1 MSYRFLGK
9 LRTVIFIP
17 LALLLLVLVACGSS
31 ATAIPQ
37 SAAPASKAAAAPT
50 AVPSKDGK
58 SAPAQSSSG
67 SSSTPTAT
75 PQPAVAAS
83 VPGTGDDPKRGGI
96 VNFQSFESPGS
107 DTYYGGNNAD
117 NTMAHIGGIFN
128 GIVEFDPDTSEGLDL
143 RGGVAESWALSEDG
157 LTYNFKL
164 RDNMMFHDGTPVE
177 MQDVL
182 HTLTTAFTPD
192 DIEFAEVRDEIAGRT
207 FPDSEVAMM
216 YLKDWEAV
224 DANTLAI
231 NVKFQ
236 TSAFLVTFG
245 VHRFPVIS
253 KDAVAEHGTFKVP
266 NEGTM
271 VGTGPY
277 KFVEYDKDIVTVLER
292 NDNYHLK
299 GRPYLDGLRHYA
311 IFDTGTIIAA
321 YKTEQVHLSSDYV
334 SNLKIPDVLALQEEM
349 GEDKMRVIFASAPV
363 ASLGV
368 MMNTARAPFDD
379 ARVRKAVN
387 LVLHR
392 QPINMT
398 ISGGRNGVGTPVTC
412 GFSWSFT
419 CEEALQMP
427 GVRELNGEKH
437 PDDIAE
443 AQALALAAG
452 AGPGTKLEFSCRMV
466 IEFCDVMQIVKP
478 QLSQWLGW
486 EFTTRSLESV
496 AGYEMYRTGKYDIAI
511 QAYSLPFPDP
521 DALAAFLRKG
531 ATNNVGRT
539 SYYNEEAE
547 PLWGQISTETDPAKR
562 KALVRQV
569 NEILM
574 EDNSWA
580 IAYHL
585 TFGWPVNTKIKG
597 FIDPVTRSQYLLW
610 DQIWLDN
617 S

>member
-1 MSYRFLGK
+1 MSYGFLRK
-9 LRTVIFIP
+9 PRTVIFIP
-17 LALLLLVLVACGSS
+17 LALLLLVLMACGSDD
-31 ATAIPQ
+31 TAAPK
-37 SAAPASKAAAAPT
+37 SAAPAASKASTAPT
-50 AVPSKDGK
+50 AVPAKAAK
-58 SAPAQSSSG
+58 SAPKQSSSAAP
-67 SSSTPTAT
+67 TPK
-75 PQPAVAAS
+75 PAAAKA
-83 VPGTGDDPKRGGI
+83 VPGTGAAPKRGGI
-96 VNFQSFESPGS
+96 ANFQSFESPGS

-128 GIVEFDPDTSEGLDL
+128 GLVEFDPDTPEGLDL
-143 RGGVAESWALSEDG
+143 RGGVAESWSLSEDG

-164 RDNMMFHDGTPVE
+164 RDNMMWHDGTPVD
-177 MQDVL
+177 MDDVL
-182 HTLTTAFTPD
+182 YTLTTAFTPD
-192 DIEFAEVRDEIAGRT
+192 DIEFAEARDEIAGRT

-224 DANTLAI
+224 DDKTLAI
-231 NVKFQ
+231 NVKFP
-236 TSAFLVTFG
+236 TSAFLTTFA

-253 KDAVAEHGTFKVP
+253 HDAGAEHGTFKVP

-277 KFVEYDKDIVTVLER
+277 KFEKYDKDIVTELVR
-292 NDNYHLK
+292 NDNYHIE

-311 IFDTGTIIAA
+311 IFDAGTIIAA
-321 YKTEQVHLSSDYV
+321 YKTEQVHLSSDFV

-349 GEDKMRVIFASAPV
+349 GEDKLRVIFASAPV

-368 MMNTARAPFDD
+368 MMNTLRAPFDD

-392 QPINMT
+392 QPINQT
-398 ISGGRNGVGTPVTC
+398 ISGGRNGVGTPITC
-412 GFSWSFT
+412 GFDWSFP

-452 AGPGTKLEFSCRMV
+452 AGPGTKMEFSCRLV

-478 QLSQWLGW
+478 QLNKWLGW

-496 AGYEMYRTGKYDIAI
+496 AGYELYRTGQYDIAI

-521 DALAAFLRKG
+521 DALGAFLKKG
-531 ATNNVGRT
+531 ATNEMGRT
-539 SYYNEEAE
+539 SYYNEKAE
-547 PLWGQISTETDPAKR
+547 PLWGQISTTTDPAKR
-562 KALVRQV
+562 QALVREV
-569 NEILM
+569 NDILM

-610 DQIWLDN
+610 DQIWLDK
-617 S
+617 

>member
-1 MSYRFLGK
+1 MSYGFLRK
-9 LRTVIFIP
+9 PRTVIFIP
-17 LALLLLVLVACGSS
+17 LALLLLVLMACGSDD
-31 ATAIPQ
+31 TAAPK
-37 SAAPASKAAAAPT
+37 SAAPAASKAAAAPT
-50 AVPSKDGK
+50 AVPAKSAK
-58 SAPAQSSSG
+58 SAPKQSSSAAP
-67 SSSTPTAT
+67 TPK
-75 PQPAVAAS
+75 PVAAKA
-83 VPGTGDDPKRGGI
+83 VPGTGAAPKRGGI
-96 VNFQSFESPGS
+96 ANFQSFESPGS

-128 GIVEFDPDTSEGLDL
+128 GLVEFDPDTPEGLDL
-143 RGGVAESWALSEDG
+143 RGGVAESWSLSEDG

-164 RDNMMFHDGTPVE
+164 RDNMMWHDGTPVD
-177 MQDVL
+177 MDDVL
-182 HTLTTAFTPD
+182 YTLTTAFTPD
-192 DIEFAEVRDEIAGRT
+192 DIEFAEARDEIAGRT

-224 DANTLAI
+224 DEKTLAI
-231 NVKFQ
+231 NVKFP
-236 TSAFLVTFG
+236 TSAFLTTFA

-253 KDAVAEHGTFKVP
+253 YDAGAEHGTFKVP

-277 KFVEYDKDIVTVLER
+277 KFEKYDKDIVTELVR
-292 NDNYHLK
+292 NDNYHIE

-311 IFDTGTIIAA
+311 IFDAGTIIAA
-321 YKTEQVHLSSDYV
+321 YKTEQVHLSSDFV

-349 GEDKMRVIFASAPV
+349 GEDKLRVIFASAPV

-368 MMNTARAPFDD
+368 MMNTLRAPFDD

-392 QPINMT
+392 QPINQT
-398 ISGGRNGVGTPVTC
+398 ISGGRNGVGTPITC
-412 GFSWSFT
+412 GFDWSFP

-452 AGPGTKLEFSCRMV
+452 AGPGTKMEFSCRLV

-478 QLSQWLGW
+478 QLNKWLGW

-496 AGYEMYRTGKYDIAI
+496 AGYELYRTGQYDIAI

-521 DALAAFLRKG
+521 DALGAFLKKG
-531 ATNNVGRT
+531 ATNEMGRT
-539 SYYNEEAE
+539 SYYNEKAE
-547 PLWGQISTETDPAKR
+547 PLWGQISTTTDLAKR
-562 KALVRQV
+562 QALVREV
-569 NEILM
+569 NDILM

-597 FIDPVTRSQYLLW
+597 FVDPVTRSQYLLW
-610 DQIWLDN
+610 DQIWLDK
-617 S
+617 

>member
-1 MSYRFLGK
+1 MSYGFLRK
-9 LRTVIFIP
+9 PRTVIFIP
-17 LALLLLVLVACGSS
+17 LALLLLVLMACGSDD
-31 ATAIPQ
+31 TAAPK
-37 SAAPASKAAAAPT
+37 SAAPAASKAAAAPT
-50 AVPSKDGK
+50 AVPAKAAK
-58 SAPAQSSSG
+58 SAPKQSSSAAP
-67 SSSTPTAT
+67 TPK
-75 PQPAVAAS
+75 PVAAKA
-83 VPGTGDDPKRGGI
+83 VPGTGAAPKRGGI
-96 VNFQSFESPGS
+96 ANFQSFESPGS

-128 GIVEFDPDTSEGLDL
+128 GLVEFDPDTPEGLDL
-143 RGGVAESWALSEDG
+143 RGGVAESWSLSEDG

-164 RDNMMFHDGTPVE
+164 RDNMMWHDGTPVD
-177 MQDVL
+177 MDDVL
-182 HTLTTAFTPD
+182 YTLTTAFTPD
-192 DIEFAEVRDEIAGRT
+192 DIEFAEARDEIAGRT

-224 DANTLAI
+224 DEKTLAI
-231 NVKFQ
+231 NVKFP
-236 TSAFLVTFG
+236 TSAFLTTFA

-253 KDAVAEHGTFKVP
+253 HDAGAEHGTFKVP

-277 KFVEYDKDIVTVLER
+277 KFEKYDKDIVTELVR
-292 NDNYHLK
+292 NDNYHIE

-311 IFDTGTIIAA
+311 IFDAGTIIAA
-321 YKTEQVHLSSDYV
+321 YKTEQVHLSSDFV

-349 GEDKMRVIFASAPV
+349 GEDKLRVIFASAPV

-368 MMNTARAPFDD
+368 MMNTLRAPFDD

-392 QPINMT
+392 QPINQT
-398 ISGGRNGVGTPVTC
+398 ISGGRNGVGTPITC
-412 GFSWSFT
+412 GFDWSFP

-452 AGPGTKLEFSCRMV
+452 AGPGTKMEFSCRLV

-478 QLSQWLGW
+478 QLNKWLGW

-496 AGYEMYRTGKYDIAI
+496 AGYELYRTGQYDIAI

-521 DALAAFLRKG
+521 DALGAFLKKG
-531 ATNNVGRT
+531 ATNEMGRT
-539 SYYNEEAE
+539 SYYNEKAE
-547 PLWGQISTETDPAKR
+547 PLWGQISTTTDLAKR
-562 KALVRQV
+562 QALVREV
-569 NEILM
+569 NDILM

-610 DQIWLDN
+610 DQIWLDK
-617 S
+617 

>member
-1 MSYRFLGK
+1 MSYGFLRK
-9 LRTVIFIP
+9 PRTVIFIP
-17 LALLLLVLVACGSS
+17 LALLLLVLMACGSDD
-31 ATAIPQ
+31 TAAPK
-37 SAAPASKAAAAPT
+37 SAAPAASKAAAAPT
-50 AVPSKDGK
+50 AVPAKAAK
-58 SAPAQSSSG
+58 SAPKQSSSAAP
-67 SSSTPTAT
+67 TPK
-75 PQPAVAAS
+75 PVAAKA
-83 VPGTGDDPKRGGI
+83 VPGTGAAPKRGGI
-96 VNFQSFESPGS
+96 ANFQSFESPGS

-128 GIVEFDPDTSEGLDL
+128 GLVEFDPDTPEGLDL
-143 RGGVAESWALSEDG
+143 RGGVAESWSLSEDG

-164 RDNMMFHDGTPVE
+164 RDNMMWHDGTPVD
-177 MQDVL
+177 MDDVL
-182 HTLTTAFTPD
+182 YTLTTAFTPD
-192 DIEFAEVRDEIAGRT
+192 DIEFAEARDEIAGRT

-224 DANTLAI
+224 DEKTLAI
-231 NVKFQ
+231 NVKFP
-236 TSAFLVTFG
+236 TSAFLTTFA

-253 KDAVAEHGTFKVP
+253 YDAGAEHGTFKVP

-277 KFVEYDKDIVTVLER
+277 KFEKYDKDIVTELVR
-292 NDNYHLK
+292 NDNYHIE

-311 IFDTGTIIAA
+311 IFDAGTIIAA
-321 YKTEQVHLSSDYV
+321 YKTEQVHLSSDFV

-349 GEDKMRVIFASAPV
+349 GEDKLRVIFASAPV

-368 MMNTARAPFDD
+368 MMNTLRAPFDD

-392 QPINMT
+392 QPINQT
-398 ISGGRNGVGTPVTC
+398 ISGGRNGVGTPITC
-412 GFSWSFT
+412 GFDWSFP

-452 AGPGTKLEFSCRMV
+452 AGPGTKMEFSCRLV

-478 QLSQWLGW
+478 QLNKWLGW

-496 AGYEMYRTGKYDIAI
+496 AGYELYRTGQYDIAI

-521 DALAAFLRKG
+521 DALGAFLKKG
-531 ATNNVGRT
+531 ATNEMGRT
-539 SYYNEEAE
+539 SYYNEKAE
-547 PLWGQISTETDPAKR
+547 PLWGQISTTTDLAKR
-562 KALVRQV
+562 QALVREV
-569 NEILM
+569 NDILM

-610 DQIWLDN
+610 DQIWLDK
-617 S
+617 

>member
-1 MSYRFLGK
+1 MSYGFLRK
-9 LRTVIFIP
+9 PRTVIFIP
-17 LALLLLVLVACGSS
+17 LALLLLVLMACGSDD
-31 ATAIPQ
+31 TAAPK
-37 SAAPASKAAAAPT
+37 SAAPAASTAAAAPT
-50 AVPSKDGK
+50 AVPAKAAN
-58 SAPAQSSSG
+58 SAPKQSTSAAP
-67 SSSTPTAT
+67 TPK
-75 PQPAVAAS
+75 PVAAKA
-83 VPGTGDDPKRGGI
+83 VPGTGAAPKRGGI
-96 VNFQSFESPGS
+96 ANFQSFESPGS

-128 GIVEFDPDTSEGLDL
+128 GLVEFDPDTPEGLDL
-143 RGGVAESWALSEDG
+143 RGGVAESWSLSEDG

-164 RDNMMFHDGTPVE
+164 RDNMMWHDGTPVD
-177 MQDVL
+177 MDDVL
-182 HTLTTAFTPD
+182 YTLTTAFTPD
-192 DIEFAEVRDEIAGRT
+192 DIEFAEARDEIAGRT

-224 DANTLAI
+224 DEKTLAI
-231 NVKFQ
+231 NVKFP
-236 TSAFLVTFG
+236 TSAFLTTFA

-253 KDAVAEHGTFKVP
+253 YDAGAEHGTFKVP

-277 KFVEYDKDIVTVLER
+277 KFEKYDKDIVTELVR
-292 NDNYHLK
+292 NDNYHIE

-311 IFDTGTIIAA
+311 IFDAGTIIAA
-321 YKTEQVHLSSDYV
+321 YKTEQVHLSSDFV

-349 GEDKMRVIFASAPV
+349 GEDKLRVIFASAPV

-368 MMNTARAPFDD
+368 MMNTLRAPFDD

-392 QPINMT
+392 QPINQT
-398 ISGGRNGVGTPVTC
+398 ISGGRNGVGTPITC
-412 GFSWSFT
+412 GFDWSFP

-452 AGPGTKLEFSCRMV
+452 AGPGTKMEFSCRLV

-478 QLSQWLGW
+478 QLNKWLGW

-496 AGYEMYRTGKYDIAI
+496 AGYELYRTGQYDIAI

-521 DALAAFLRKG
+521 DALGAFLKKG
-531 ATNNVGRT
+531 ATNEMGRT
-539 SYYNEEAE
+539 SYYNEKAE
-547 PLWGQISTETDPAKR
+547 PLWGQISTTTDLAKR
-562 KALVRQV
+562 QALVREV
-569 NEILM
+569 NDILM

-610 DQIWLDN
+610 DQIWLDK
-617 S
+617 

>member
-1 MSYRFLGK
+1 MSYGFLRK
-9 LRTVIFIP
+9 PRTVIFIP
-17 LALLLLVLVACGSS
+17 LALLLLVLMACGSDD
-31 ATAIPQ
+31 TAAPK
-37 SAAPASKAAAAPT
+37 SAAPAASKAAAAPT
-50 AVPSKDGK
+50 EGPAKAAK
-58 SAPAQSSSG
+58 SATKQSSSAAP
-67 SSSTPTAT
+67 TPK
-75 PQPAVAAS
+75 PVAAKA
-83 VPGTGDDPKRGGI
+83 VPGTGAAPKRGGI
-96 VNFQSFESPGS
+96 ANFQSFESPGS

-128 GIVEFDPDTSEGLDL
+128 GLVEFDPDTPEGLDL
-143 RGGVAESWALSEDG
+143 RGGVAESWSLSEDG

-164 RDNMMFHDGTPVE
+164 RDNMMWHDGTPVD
-177 MQDVL
+177 MDDVL
-182 HTLTTAFTPD
+182 YTLTTAFTPD
-192 DIEFAEVRDEIAGRT
+192 DIEFAEARDEIAGRT

-224 DANTLAI
+224 DEKTLAI
-231 NVKFQ
+231 NVKFP
-236 TSAFLVTFG
+236 TSAFLTTFA

-253 KDAVAEHGTFKVP
+253 YDAGAEHGTFKVP

-277 KFVEYDKDIVTVLER
+277 KFEKYDKDIVTELVR
-292 NDNYHLK
+292 NDNYHIE

-311 IFDTGTIIAA
+311 IFDAGTIIAA
-321 YKTEQVHLSSDYV
+321 YKTEQVHLSSDFV

-349 GEDKMRVIFASAPV
+349 GEDKLRVIFASAPV

-368 MMNTARAPFDD
+368 MMNTLRAPFDD

-392 QPINMT
+392 QPINQT
-398 ISGGRNGVGTPVTC
+398 ISGGRNGVGTPITC
-412 GFSWSFT
+412 GFDWSFP

-452 AGPGTKLEFSCRMV
+452 AGPGTKMEFSCRLV

-478 QLSQWLGW
+478 QLNKWLGW

-496 AGYEMYRTGKYDIAI
+496 AGYELYRTGQYDIAI

-521 DALAAFLRKG
+521 DALGAFLKKG
-531 ATNNVGRT
+531 ATNEMGRT
-539 SYYNEEAE
+539 SYYNEKAE
-547 PLWGQISTETDPAKR
+547 PLWGQISTTTDLAKR
-562 KALVRQV
+562 QALVREV
-569 NEILM
+569 NDILM

-610 DQIWLDN
+610 DQIWLDK
-617 S
+617 

>member
-1 MSYRFLGK
+1 MSYGFLRK
-9 LRTVIFIP
+9 PRTVIFIP
-17 LALLLLVLVACGSS
+17 LALLLLVLMACGSDD
-31 ATAIPQ
+31 TAAPK
-37 SAAPASKAAAAPT
+37 SAAPAASKAAAAPT
-50 AVPSKDGK
+50 AVPAKAAK
-58 SAPAQSSSG
+58 SAPKQSSSAAP
-67 SSSTPTAT
+67 TPK
-75 PQPAVAAS
+75 PVAAKA
-83 VPGTGDDPKRGGI
+83 VPGTGAAPKRGGI
-96 VNFQSFESPGS
+96 ANFQSFESPGS

-128 GIVEFDPDTSEGLDL
+128 GLVEFDPDTPEGLDL
-143 RGGVAESWALSEDG
+143 RGGVAESWSLSEDG

-164 RDNMMFHDGTPVE
+164 RDNMMWHDGTPVD
-177 MQDVL
+177 MDDVL
-182 HTLTTAFTPD
+182 YTLTTAFTPD
-192 DIEFAEVRDEIAGRT
+192 DIEFAEARDEIAGRT

-224 DANTLAI
+224 DEKTLAI
-231 NVKFQ
+231 NVKFP
-236 TSAFLVTFG
+236 TSAFLTTFA

-253 KDAVAEHGTFKVP
+253 YDAGAEHGTFKVP

-277 KFVEYDKDIVTVLER
+277 KFEKYDKDIVTELVR
-292 NDNYHLK
+292 NDNYHIE

-311 IFDTGTIIAA
+311 IFDAGTIIAA
-321 YKTEQVHLSSDYV
+321 YKTEQVHLSSDFV

-349 GEDKMRVIFASAPV
+349 GEDKLRVIFASAPV

-368 MMNTARAPFDD
+368 MMNTLRAPFDD

-392 QPINMT
+392 QPINQT
-398 ISGGRNGVGTPVTC
+398 ISGGRNGVGTPITC
-412 GFSWSFT
+412 GFDWSFT

-452 AGPGTKLEFSCRMV
+452 AGPGTKMEFSCRLV

-478 QLSQWLGW
+478 QLNKWLGW

-496 AGYEMYRTGKYDIAI
+496 AGYELYRTGQYDIAI

-521 DALAAFLRKG
+521 DALGAFLKKG
-531 ATNNVGRT
+531 ATNEMGRT
-539 SYYNEEAE
+539 SYYNEKAE
-547 PLWGQISTETDPAKR
+547 PLWGQISTTTDLAKR
-562 KALVRQV
+562 QALVREV
-569 NEILM
+569 NDILM

-597 FIDPVTRSQYLLW
+597 FVDPVTRSQYLLW
-610 DQIWLDN
+610 DQIWLDK
-617 S
+617 

>member
-1 MSYRFLGK
+1 MSYGFLRK
-9 LRTVIFIP
+9 PRTVIFIP
-17 LALLLLVLVACGSS
+17 LALLLLVLMACGSDD
-31 ATAIPQ
+31 TAAPK
-37 SAAPASKAAAAPT
+37 SAAPAASKAAAAPT
-50 AVPSKDGK
+50 AVPAKAAK
-58 SAPAQSSSG
+58 SAPKQSSSAAP
-67 SSSTPTAT
+67 TPK
-75 PQPAVAAS
+75 PVAAKA
-83 VPGTGDDPKRGGI
+83 VPGTGAAPKRGGI
-96 VNFQSFESPGS
+96 ANFQSFESPGS

-128 GIVEFDPDTSEGLDL
+128 GLVEFDPDTPEGLDL
-143 RGGVAESWALSEDG
+143 RGGVAESWSLSEDG

-164 RDNMMFHDGTPVE
+164 RDNMMWHDGTPVD
-177 MQDVL
+177 MDDVL
-182 HTLTTAFTPD
+182 YTLTTAFTPD
-192 DIEFAEVRDEIAGRT
+192 DIEFAEARDEIAGRT

-224 DANTLAI
+224 DEKTLAI
-231 NVKFQ
+231 NVKFP
-236 TSAFLVTFG
+236 TSAFLTTFA

-253 KDAVAEHGTFKVP
+253 YDAGAEHGTFKVP

-277 KFVEYDKDIVTVLER
+277 KFEKYDKDIVTELVR
-292 NDNYHLK
+292 NDNYHIE

-311 IFDTGTIIAA
+311 IFDAGTIIAA
-321 YKTEQVHLSSDYV
+321 YKTEQVHLSSDFV

-349 GEDKMRVIFASAPV
+349 GEDKLRVIFASAPV

-368 MMNTARAPFDD
+368 MMNTLRAPFDD

-392 QPINMT
+392 QPINQT
-398 ISGGRNGVGTPVTC
+398 ISGGRNGVGTPITC
-412 GFSWSFT
+412 GFDWSFP

-452 AGPGTKLEFSCRMV
+452 AGPGTKMEFSCRLV

-478 QLSQWLGW
+478 QLNKWLGW

-496 AGYEMYRTGKYDIAI
+496 AGYELYRTGQYDIAI

-521 DALAAFLRKG
+521 DALGAFLKKG
-531 ATNNVGRT
+531 ATNEMGRT
-539 SYYNEEAE
+539 SYYNEKAE
-547 PLWGQISTETDPAKR
+547 PLWGQISTTTDLAKR
-562 KALVRQV
+562 QALVREV
-569 NEILM
+569 NDILM

-597 FIDPVTRSQYLLW
+597 FVDPVTRSQYLLW
-610 DQIWLDN
+610 DQIWLDK
-617 S
+617 

>member
-1 MSYRFLGK
+1 
-9 LRTVIFIP
+9 
-17 LALLLLVLVACGSS
+17 
-31 ATAIPQ
+31 
-37 SAAPASKAAAAPT
+37 
-50 AVPSKDGK
+50 
-58 SAPAQSSSG
+58 
-67 SSSTPTAT
+67 
-75 PQPAVAAS
+75 
-83 VPGTGDDPKRGGI
+83 
-96 VNFQSFESPGS
+96 
-107 DTYYGGNNAD
+107 
-117 NTMAHIGGIFN
+117 MAHIGSIFN
-128 GIVEFDPDTSEGLDL
+128 QIVEFDPDTREGLDL

-164 RDNMMFHDGTPVE
+164 RDNMMFHDGTPLE
-177 MQDVL
+177 MKDVL
-182 HTLTTAFTPD
+182 FTLTTAFTPD
-192 DIEFAEVRDEIAGRT
+192 DIEFTEVKDEIAGRT

-231 NVKFQ
+231 NVKFP

-271 VGTGPY
+271 VGTGPFM
-277 KFVEYDKDIVTVLER
+277 FVKYDKDIVTELER
-292 NDNYHLK
+292 NPNYHLE

-321 YKTEQVHLSSDYV
+321 YKTEQVMMSSDYV

-349 GEDKMRVIFASAPV
+349 GEDKLRVIFASAPV

-392 QPINMT
+392 QPINQT

-452 AGPGTKLEFSCRMV
+452 AGPGTKLEFSCRLV

-496 AGYEMYRTGKYDIAI
+496 AGYELYRTGQYDIAI
-511 QAYSLPFPDP
+511 QGYGLPFPDP
-521 DALAAFLRKG
+521 DALAAFLKKG
-531 ATNNVGRT
+531 ATNNMGRT

-569 NEILM
+569 NDILM

-610 DQIWLDN
+610 
-617 S
+617 

>member
-1 MSYRFLGK
+1 MSYGFLRK
-9 LRTVIFIP
+9 PRTVIFVP
-17 LALLLLVLVACGSS
+17 LALLLLVLMACGSDD
-31 ATAIPQ
+31 TAAPK
-37 SAAPASKAAAAPT
+37 SAAPAASKAAAAPT
-50 AVPSKDGK
+50 AVPAKAAK
-58 SAPAQSSSG
+58 SAPKQSSSAAP
-67 SSSTPTAT
+67 TPK
-75 PQPAVAAS
+75 PVAAKA
-83 VPGTGDDPKRGGI
+83 VPGTGAAPKRGGI
-96 VNFQSFESPGS
+96 ANFQSFESPGS

-128 GIVEFDPDTSEGLDL
+128 GLVEFDPDTPEGLDL
-143 RGGVAESWALSEDG
+143 RGGVAESWSLSEDG

-164 RDNMMFHDGTPVE
+164 RDNMMWHDGTPVD
-177 MQDVL
+177 MDDVL
-182 HTLTTAFTPD
+182 YTLTTAFTPD
-192 DIEFAEVRDEIAGRT
+192 DIEFAEARDEIAGRT

-224 DANTLAI
+224 DEKTLAI
-231 NVKFQ
+231 NVKFP
-236 TSAFLVTFG
+236 TSAFLTTFA

-253 KDAVAEHGTFKVP
+253 YDAGAEHGTFKVP

-277 KFVEYDKDIVTVLER
+277 KFEKYDKDIVTELVR
-292 NDNYHLK
+292 NDNYHIE

-311 IFDTGTIIAA
+311 IFDAGTIIAA
-321 YKTEQVHLSSDYV
+321 YKTEQVHLSSDFV

-349 GEDKMRVIFASAPV
+349 GEDKLRVIFASAPV

-368 MMNTARAPFDD
+368 MMNTLRAPFDD

-392 QPINMT
+392 QPINQT
-398 ISGGRNGVGTPVTC
+398 ISGGRNGVGTPITC
-412 GFSWSFT
+412 GFDWSFP
-419 CEEALQMP
+419 CDEALQMP

-452 AGPGTKLEFSCRMV
+452 AGPGTKMEFSCRLV

-478 QLSQWLGW
+478 QLNKWLGW

-496 AGYEMYRTGKYDIAI
+496 AGYELYRTGQYDIAI

-521 DALAAFLRKG
+521 DALGAFLKKG
-531 ATNNVGRT
+531 ATNEMGRT
-539 SYYNEEAE
+539 SYYNEKAE
-547 PLWGQISTETDPAKR
+547 PLWGQISTTTDLAKR
-562 KALVRQV
+562 QALVREV
-569 NEILM
+569 NDILM

-597 FIDPVTRSQYLLW
+597 FVDPVTRSQYLLW
-610 DQIWLDN
+610 DQIWLDK
-617 S
+617 

>member
-1 MSYRFLGK
+1 MSYGFLRK
-9 LRTVIFIP
+9 PRTVIFIP
-17 LALLLLVLVACGSS
+17 LALLLLVLMACGSDD
-31 ATAIPQ
+31 TAAPK
-37 SAAPASKAAAAPT
+37 SAAPAASKAAAAPT
-50 AVPSKDGK
+50 AVPAKAAK
-58 SAPAQSSSG
+58 SAPKQSSSAAP
-67 SSSTPTAT
+67 TPK
-75 PQPAVAAS
+75 PVAAKA
-83 VPGTGDDPKRGGI
+83 VPGTGEAPKRGGI
-96 VNFQSFESPGS
+96 ANFQSFESPGS

-128 GIVEFDPDTSEGLDL
+128 GLVEFDPDTPEGLDL
-143 RGGVAESWALSEDG
+143 RGGVAESWSLSEDG

-164 RDNMMFHDGTPVE
+164 RDNMMWHDGTPVD
-177 MQDVL
+177 MDDVL
-182 HTLTTAFTPD
+182 YTLTTAFTPD
-192 DIEFAEVRDEIAGRT
+192 DIEFAEARDEIAGRT

-224 DANTLAI
+224 DEKTLAI
-231 NVKFQ
+231 NVKFP
-236 TSAFLVTFG
+236 TSAFLTTFA

-253 KDAVAEHGTFKVP
+253 YDAGAEHGTFKVP

-277 KFVEYDKDIVTVLER
+277 KFEKYDKDIVTELVR
-292 NDNYHLK
+292 NDNYHIE

-311 IFDTGTIIAA
+311 IFDAGTIIAA
-321 YKTEQVHLSSDYV
+321 YKTEQVHLSSDFV

-349 GEDKMRVIFASAPV
+349 GEDKLRVIFASAPV

-368 MMNTARAPFDD
+368 MMNTLRAPFDD

-392 QPINMT
+392 QPINQT
-398 ISGGRNGVGTPVTC
+398 ISGGRNGVGTPITC
-412 GFSWSFT
+412 GFDWSFP

-452 AGPGTKLEFSCRMV
+452 AGPGTKMEFSCRLV

-478 QLSQWLGW
+478 QLNKWLGW

-496 AGYEMYRTGKYDIAI
+496 AGYELYRTGQYDIAI

-521 DALAAFLRKG
+521 DALGAFLKKG
-531 ATNNVGRT
+531 ATNEMGRT
-539 SYYNEEAE
+539 SYYNEKAE
-547 PLWGQISTETDPAKR
+547 PLWGQISTTTDLAKR
-562 KALVRQV
+562 QALVREV
-569 NEILM
+569 NDILM

-597 FIDPVTRSQYLLW
+597 FVDPVTRSQYLLW
-610 DQIWLDN
+610 DQIWLDK
-617 S
+617 

>member
-1 MSYRFLGK
+1 MSYGFLRK
-9 LRTVIFIP
+9 PRTVIFIP
-17 LALLLLVLVACGSS
+17 LALLLLVLMACGSDD
-31 ATAIPQ
+31 TAAPK
-37 SAAPASKAAAAPT
+37 SAAPAASKAAAAPT
-50 AVPSKDGK
+50 AVPAKAAK
-58 SAPAQSSSG
+58 SAPKQSSSAAP
-67 SSSTPTAT
+67 TPK
-75 PQPAVAAS
+75 PAAAKA
-83 VPGTGDDPKRGGI
+83 VPGTGAAPKRGGI
-96 VNFQSFESPGS
+96 ANFQSFESPGS

-128 GIVEFDPDTSEGLDL
+128 GLVEFDPDTPEGLDL
-143 RGGVAESWALSEDG
+143 RGGVAESWSLSEDG

-164 RDNMMFHDGTPVE
+164 RDNMMWHDGTPVD
-177 MQDVL
+177 MDDVL
-182 HTLTTAFTPD
+182 YTLTTAFTPD
-192 DIEFAEVRDEIAGRT
+192 DIEFAEARDEIAGRT

-224 DANTLAI
+224 DEKTLAI
-231 NVKFQ
+231 NVKFP
-236 TSAFLVTFG
+236 TSAFLTTFA

-253 KDAVAEHGTFKVP
+253 HDAGAEHGTFKVP

-277 KFVEYDKDIVTVLER
+277 KFEKYDKDIVTELVR
-292 NDNYHLK
+292 NDNYHIE

-311 IFDTGTIIAA
+311 IFDAGTIIAA
-321 YKTEQVHLSSDYV
+321 YKTEQVHLSSDFV

-349 GEDKMRVIFASAPV
+349 GEDKLRVIFASAPV

-368 MMNTARAPFDD
+368 MMNTLRAPFDD

-392 QPINMT
+392 QPINQT
-398 ISGGRNGVGTPVTC
+398 ISGGRNGVGTPITC
-412 GFSWSFT
+412 GFDWSFT

-452 AGPGTKLEFSCRMV
+452 AGPGTQLEFSCRLV

-478 QLSQWLGW
+478 QLNKWLGW

-496 AGYEMYRTGKYDIAI
+496 AGYELYRTGQYDIAI
-511 QAYSLPFPDP
+511 QAYGLPFPDP
-521 DALAAFLRKG
+521 DALGAFMKKG
-531 ATNNVGRT
+531 ATNEMGRT
-539 SYYNEEAE
+539 SYYNEKAE
-547 PLWGQISTETDPAKR
+547 PLWGQISTTTDLAKR

-569 NEILM
+569 NDILM

-597 FIDPVTRSQYLLW
+597 FIDPVTRSQYLQW
-610 DQIWLDN
+610 DQIWLDK
-617 S
+617 

>member
-1 MSYRFLGK
+1 MSYGFLRK
-9 LRTVIFIP
+9 PRTVIFIP
-17 LALLLLVLVACGSS
+17 LALLLLVLMACGSDD
-31 ATAIPQ
+31 TAAPK
-37 SAAPASKAAAAPT
+37 SAAPAASKAAAAPT
-50 AVPSKDGK
+50 AVPAKAAK
-58 SAPAQSSSG
+58 SAPKQSSSAAP
-67 SSSTPTAT
+67 TPK
-75 PQPAVAAS
+75 PAAAKA
-83 VPGTGDDPKRGGI
+83 VPGTGAAPKRGGI
-96 VNFQSFESPGS
+96 ANFQSFESPGS

-128 GIVEFDPDTSEGLDL
+128 GLVEFDPDTPEGLDL
-143 RGGVAESWALSEDG
+143 RGGVAESWSLSEDG

-164 RDNMMFHDGTPVE
+164 RDNMMWHDGTAVD
-177 MQDVL
+177 MDDVL
-182 HTLTTAFTPD
+182 YTLTTAFTPD
-192 DIEFAEVRDEIAGRT
+192 DIEFAEARDEIAGRT

-224 DANTLAI
+224 DDKTLAI
-231 NVKFQ
+231 NVKFP
-236 TSAFLVTFG
+236 TSAFLTTFA

-253 KDAVAEHGTFKVP
+253 YDAGAEHGTFKVP

-277 KFVEYDKDIVTVLER
+277 KFEKYDKDIVTELVR
-292 NDNYHLK
+292 NDNYHIE

-311 IFDTGTIIAA
+311 IFDAGTIIAA
-321 YKTEQVHLSSDYV
+321 YKTEQVHLSSDFV

-349 GEDKMRVIFASAPV
+349 GEDKLRVIFASAPV

-368 MMNTARAPFDD
+368 MMNTLRAPFDD

-392 QPINMT
+392 QPINQT
-398 ISGGRNGVGTPVTC
+398 ISGGRNGVGTPITC
-412 GFSWSFT
+412 GFDWSFP

-452 AGPGTKLEFSCRMV
+452 AGPGTKLEFSCRLV

-478 QLSQWLGW
+478 QLNKWLGW

-496 AGYEMYRTGKYDIAI
+496 AGYELYRTGQYDIAI

-521 DALAAFLRKG
+521 DALGAFLKKG
-531 ATNNVGRT
+531 ATNEMGRT
-539 SYYNEEAE
+539 SYYNEKAE
-547 PLWGQISTETDPAKR
+547 PLWGQISTTTDLAKR
-562 KALVRQV
+562 QALVREV
-569 NEILM
+569 NDILM

-610 DQIWLDN
+610 DQIWLDK
-617 S
+617 

>member
-1 MSYRFLGK
+1 M
-9 LRTVIFIP
+9 
-17 LALLLLVLVACGSS
+17 
-31 ATAIPQ
+31 
-37 SAAPASKAAAAPT
+37 
-50 AVPSKDGK
+50 
-58 SAPAQSSSG
+58 
-67 SSSTPTAT
+67 
-75 PQPAVAAS
+75 
-83 VPGTGDDPKRGGI
+83 
-96 VNFQSFESPGS
+96 
-107 DTYYGGNNAD
+107 
-117 NTMAHIGGIFN
+117 
-128 GIVEFDPDTSEGLDL
+128 
-143 RGGVAESWALSEDG
+143 W
-157 LTYNFKL
+157 
-164 RDNMMFHDGTPVE
+164 HDGTPVD
-177 MQDVL
+177 MDDVL
-182 HTLTTAFTPD
+182 YTLTTAFTPD
-192 DIEFAEVRDEIAGRT
+192 DIEFAEARDEIAGRT

-224 DANTLAI
+224 DEKTLAI
-231 NVKFQ
+231 NVKFP
-236 TSAFLVTFG
+236 TSAFLTTFA

-253 KDAVAEHGTFKVP
+253 YDAGAEHGTFKVP

-277 KFVEYDKDIVTVLER
+277 KFEKYDKDIVTELVR
-292 NDNYHLK
+292 NDNYHIE

-311 IFDTGTIIAA
+311 IFDAGTIIAA
-321 YKTEQVHLSSDYV
+321 YKTEQVHLSSDFV

-349 GEDKMRVIFASAPV
+349 GEDKLRVIFASAPV

-368 MMNTARAPFDD
+368 MMNTLRAPFDD

-392 QPINMT
+392 QPINQT
-398 ISGGRNGVGTPVTC
+398 ISGGRNGVGTPITC
-412 GFSWSFT
+412 GFDWSFP

-452 AGPGTKLEFSCRMV
+452 AGPGTKMEFSCRLV

-478 QLSQWLGW
+478 QLNKWLGW

-496 AGYEMYRTGKYDIAI
+496 AGYELYRTGQYDIAI

-521 DALAAFLRKG
+521 DALGAFLKKG
-531 ATNNVGRT
+531 ATNEMGRT
-539 SYYNEEAE
+539 SYYNEKAE
-547 PLWGQISTETDPAKR
+547 PLWGQISTTTDLAKR
-562 KALVRQV
+562 QALVREV
-569 NEILM
+569 NDILM

-610 DQIWLDN
+610 DQIWLDK
-617 S
+617 

>member
-1 MSYRFLGK
+1 MSYGFLRK
-9 LRTVIFIP
+9 PRTVIFIP
-17 LALLLLVLVACGSS
+17 LALLLLVLMACGSDD
-31 ATAIPQ
+31 TAAPK
-37 SAAPASKAAAAPT
+37 SAAPAASKAAAAPT
-50 AVPSKDGK
+50 AVPAKAAK
-58 SAPAQSSSG
+58 SAPKQSSSAAP
-67 SSSTPTAT
+67 TPK
-75 PQPAVAAS
+75 PVAAKA
-83 VPGTGDDPKRGGI
+83 VPGTGAAPKRGGI
-96 VNFQSFESPGS
+96 ANFQSFESPGS

-128 GIVEFDPDTSEGLDL
+128 GLVEFDPDTPEGLDL
-143 RGGVAESWALSEDG
+143 RGGVAESWSLSEDG

-164 RDNMMFHDGTPVE
+164 RDNMMWHDGTPVD
-177 MQDVL
+177 MDDVL
-182 HTLTTAFTPD
+182 YTLTTAFTPA
-192 DIEFAEVRDEIAGRT
+192 DIEFAEARDEIAGRT

-224 DANTLAI
+224 DEKTLAI
-231 NVKFQ
+231 NVKFP
-236 TSAFLVTFG
+236 TSAFLTTFA

-253 KDAVAEHGTFKVP
+253 YDAGAEHGTFKVP

-277 KFVEYDKDIVTVLER
+277 KFVKYDKDIVTELVR
-292 NDNYHLK
+292 NDNYHIE

-311 IFDTGTIIAA
+311 IFDAGTIIAA
-321 YKTEQVHLSSDYV
+321 YKTEQVHLSSDFV

-349 GEDKMRVIFASAPV
+349 GEDKLRVIFASAPV

-368 MMNTARAPFDD
+368 MMNTLRAPFDD

-392 QPINMT
+392 QPINQT
-398 ISGGRNGVGTPVTC
+398 ISGGRNGVGTPITC
-412 GFSWSFT
+412 GFDWSFP

-452 AGPGTKLEFSCRMV
+452 AGPGTKMEFSCRLV

-478 QLSQWLGW
+478 QLNKWLGW

-496 AGYEMYRTGKYDIAI
+496 AGYELYRTGQYDIAI

-521 DALAAFLRKG
+521 DALGAFLKIG
-531 ATNNVGRT
+531 ATNEMGRT
-539 SYYNEEAE
+539 SYYNEKAE
-547 PLWGQISTETDPAKR
+547 PLWGQISTTTDLAKR
-562 KALVRQV
+562 QALVREV
-569 NEILM
+569 NDILM

-597 FIDPVTRSQYLLW
+597 FVDPVTRSQYLLW
-610 DQIWLDN
+610 DQIWLDK
-617 S
+617 